1 MSVIKRWLRVLH
13 LSGNR
18 EHKSDYG
25 CLWIYLPGPWIHYQ
39 DYEY

>member
-1 MSVIKRWLRVLH
+1 MVAARAAAKRKQRTQKWLC
-13 LSGNR
+13 
-18 EHKSDYG
+18 